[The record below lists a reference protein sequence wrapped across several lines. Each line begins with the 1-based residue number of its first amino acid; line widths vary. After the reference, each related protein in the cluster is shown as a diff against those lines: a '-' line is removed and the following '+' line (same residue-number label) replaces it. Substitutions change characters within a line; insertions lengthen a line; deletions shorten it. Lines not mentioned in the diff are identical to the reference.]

1 VHTGNKRGI
10 EAVIFDLGGTLM
22 YFDAPFPEVL
32 AEANTALLASLKETG
47 FQLDEQAFLQA
58 FDDRLGAYYN
68 ERASEFIEYTT
79 MHILSSL
86 LADWG
91 YTDIPAETLE
101 PVLQG
106 FYTVTQAHWL
116 VEPEA
121 VPTLQTLQQKG
132 YRLGLVSNAGDD
144 ADVQTLVDKAGIRR
158 YFDRILTSAAE
169 GIRKPN
175 PRIFQPLLDYW
186 GITPGKVAMVGDT
199 LGADILGARNAGLFG
214 IWISRRA
221 DTPANRSHSDTIQP
235 DATIASLNELP
246 GLLDNLAPK
255 G

>member
-1 VHTGNKRGI
+1 VYTGSGRI
-10 EAVIFDLGGTLM
+10 LEAVIFDLGGTLM

-32 AEANTALLASLKETG
+32 KDANAALLDGLKQSG
-47 FQLDEQAFLQA
+47 LHLDEQAFLQA

-79 MHILSSL
+79 MHILRSL

-91 YTDIPAETLE
+91 YTEIPGDILR
-101 PVLQG
+101 PVLEG
-106 FYTVTQAHWL
+106 FYAVTQAHWL
-116 VEPEA
+116 IEPDA
-121 VPTLQTLQQKG
+121 VPTLQTLQQNG

-144 ADVQTLVDKAGIRR
+144 ADVQTLVDEAGIRH

-175 PRIFQPLLDYW
+175 PRIFQTLLDYW
-186 GITPGKVAMVGDT
+186 GILPGRVAMVGDT

-214 IWISRRA
+214 IWITRRA
-221 DTPANRSHSDTIQP
+221 DTPANSAHSDTIQP

-246 GLLDNLAPK
+246 GLLENLARK

>member
-1 VHTGNKRGI
+1 VYTGNGHGL

-32 AEANTALLASLKETG
+32 ADANVALLDGLKETG
-47 FQLDEQAFLQA
+47 LSLDERAFVQA
-58 FDDRLGAYYN
+58 FDNRLGAYYN
-68 ERASEFIEYTT
+68 ERANEFVEYTT
-79 MHILSSL
+79 LYILRSL

-91 YTDIPAETLE
+91 YSEISAESLRPILE
-101 PVLQG
+101 G
-106 FYTVTQAHWL
+106 FYAVTQAHWQ
-116 VEPEA
+116 VEPDA
-121 VPTLQTLQQKG
+121 VPTLQILQQKG

-144 ADVQTLVDKAGIRR
+144 ADVQALVDKAGIRF

-175 PRIFQPLLDYW
+175 PRIFQTLLDYW
-186 GITPGKVAMVGDT
+186 EILPGKVAMVGDT

-214 IWISRRA
+214 IWITRRA
-221 DTPANRSHSDTIQP
+221 DTPANRAHSDTIQP
-235 DATIASLNELP
+235 DATIASLDELP
-246 GLLDNLAPK
+246 GLLENLSRK

>member
-1 VHTGNKRGI
+1 MYTGSGRGL
-10 EAVIFDLGGTLM
+10 EAIIFDLGGTLM

-32 AEANTALLASLKETG
+32 ADANAALLDGLKETG
-47 FQLDEQAFLQA
+47 LQLDEQAFLQA
-58 FDDRLGAYYN
+58 FDDRLEAYYD
-68 ERASEFIEYTT
+68 ERASEFVEYTT
-79 MHILSSL
+79 LYLLRSL

-91 YTDIPAETLE
+91 YSEVPADSLRPALE
-101 PVLQG
+101 G
-106 FYTVTQAHWL
+106 FYAVTQAHWL
-116 VEPEA
+116 IEPDA

-132 YRLGLVSNAGDD
+132 YRLALVSNAGDD
-144 ADVQTLVDKAGIRR
+144 ADVQTLVDKAGIRS

-175 PRIFQPLLDYW
+175 PRIFQTLLDYW
-186 GITPGKVAMVGDT
+186 GILPGRVAMVGDT

-214 IWISRRA
+214 IWITRRA
-221 DTPANRSHSDTIQP
+221 DTPANRAHSDTIQP

-246 GLLDNLAPK
+246 GLLENLGSK